1 LKNIKN
7 MKSIFNLLI
16 GALIIAMLL
25 SILTALCMRAA
36 FAGNTNDII
45 NRERLRSEK
54 IVKEVTK
61 ENGGFEKH
69 KEISRRRI
77 QEYQELVQSIKE
89 RHIKN
94 ARAKGIIK
102 KAPQAVVFVSFSMPT
117 LSLKQIIQDAAYY
130 QIPVVVR
137 GLYEN
142 SFRKTIERIFDL
154 VKEDNKGGILI
165 NPVWFRKYDIKTVP
179 AVVVS
184 GGEVDA
190 SREEYK
196 KNEKSGKNAGD
207 GEFKKTDVV
216 YGNIPLKRALTIIA
230 ERGEASK
237 VAKDV
242 LNRGGA

>member
-1 LKNIKN
+1 MRN

-16 GALIIAMLL
+16 RAMLL
-25 SILTALCMRAA
+25 SILTALCMCAA

-45 NRERLRSEK
+45 NRERLRS
-54 IVKEVTK
+54 KEIIKEITK
-61 ENGGFEKH
+61 ENADFAKY
-69 KEISRRRI
+69 KEISKQRV
-77 QEYQELVQSIKE
+77 QEYQELVQAIKE
-89 RHIKN
+89 KRIKN
-94 ARAKGIIK
+94 AEAKGIIK

-137 GLYEN
+137 GLCEN
-142 SFRKTIERIFDL
+142 SFRKTIEKIFDL

-184 GGEVDA
+184 GGEADA
-190 SREEYK
+190 SSEENK
-196 KNEKSGKNAGD
+196 KNKRNEKSAKGD
-207 GEFKKTDVV
+207 GFKKTDVV

-230 ERGEASK
+230 ERGEVSK
-237 VAKDV
+237 VAKDI
-242 LNRGGA
+242 LNRCRT